1 MKNYLNIPELIF
13 KKISDSISA
22 DELKELNA
30 WINLNDEN
38 KLVYEDLLD
47 QEYIKKALNKYYAY
61 DIQSAWIN
69 TEERLKPKKAKV
81 VLLTNKLLRYAAI
94 LIIPL
99 LIGAYLIYET
109 KKAEDTKVAQ
119 NTTELPFKPGSQK
132 AMLTLSN
139 GIEIGVGADKGANII
154 SISASTEIRDTN
166 YTLVYDKTTPKP
178 GDLKYNILKTP
189 KGGEYRLVLADGS
202 KVWLNAASELKYPV
216 NFSGSERKVTI
227 EGEAYFEIA
236 KNKDKPFIV
245 HTKGYDVEVLG
256 TSFNIMAYNNEQQI
270 ATTLDEGA
278 VKITR
283 AGNKNSIYLSP
294 GQQAILHENS
304 TRIKIADVDTYQYTS
319 WKDGLFVFKSE
330 PLGSISRK
338 ISKWYNCEIQ
348 FEDSEIKNT
357 KFTGTLRRDIDLD
370 KLLDIISQTC
380 QIDFSV
386 NENKVIII
394 SINN

>member
-1 MKNYLNIPELIF
+1 MKNDSNISELIF
-13 KKISDSISA
+13 KKISESISA
-22 DELKELNA
+22 DELKELTA
-30 WINLNDEN
+30 WINLNAEN
-38 KLVYEDLLD
+38 RQIYEDLIN

-61 DIQSAWIN
+61 DIQSAWTK

-81 VLLTNKLLRYAAI
+81 LLLTNKLLRYAAI
-94 LIIPL
+94 LAIPI
-99 LIGAYLIYET
+99 LIGSYLIYQSTNVDDIKME
-109 KKAEDTKVAQ
+109 Q
-119 NTTELPFKPGSQK
+119 TTTAFPFKPGSQK
-132 AMLTLSN
+132 AMLILSN
-139 GIEIGVGADKGANII
+139 GIEIGVGADKGANSI

-166 YTLVYDKTTPKP
+166 YTLVYNKTTPKP
-178 GDLKYNILKTP
+178 GDLEYNILKTP

-202 KVWLNAASELKYPV
+202 KVWLNAASELKYPI
-216 NFSGSERKVTI
+216 NFSGSERKVFI

-283 AGNKNSIYLSP
+283 GGKEKPVYLYP
-294 GQQAILHENS
+294 GQQAILQENS
-304 TRIKIADVDTYQYTS
+304 NRIEVADVDTYQYTS

-330 PLGSISRK
+330 PLGSITRK

-348 FEDSEIKNT
+348 FADSELENT

-386 NENKVIII
+386 SENKVIII